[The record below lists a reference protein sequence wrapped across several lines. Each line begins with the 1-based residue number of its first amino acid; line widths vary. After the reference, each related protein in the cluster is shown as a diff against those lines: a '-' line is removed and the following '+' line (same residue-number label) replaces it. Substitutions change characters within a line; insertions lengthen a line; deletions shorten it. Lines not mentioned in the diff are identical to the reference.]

1 MTEYFAF
8 LRAKAGGSA
17 ATIRPKRR
25 SMYGERESDGDR
37 AIDDSWL
44 EVDRPVREGE
54 APRIALDRR
63 FVSANETQDLGNAKS
78 GAGDEPAPPK
88 SAAAKERAGGDPG
101 GAAEPTVAALR
112 TSPPGVRDNRAAIV
126 EIAQVGA
133 KTRSLARLGEAVGRR
148 VGKPVVGVERIG
160 SERDQ
165 SGDRAASAGGVRRH
179 QLDVVTGPGSP
190 ERAAGVKTM
199 DPLPSVEPA
208 YGSNAGGRPS
218 AAQAA
223 QRIARP
229 VGAEL
234 YSAKS
239 ATLSPEA
246 RRAPT
251 VPDVRGHSD
260 RGLSER
266 VEKSPEHSGEL
277 LPPALGPKPPAG
289 AFEPVLETAKR
300 SSEVKGA
307 VATLVP
313 PVSIR
318 AASPSTPMSASA
330 PRPLG
335 PVKSHDAGG
344 SNADQPVHVT
354 IGKIEIREQ
363 RAMPPPPK
371 RASQGRLSL
380 RAYLDRRMRGPARE

>member
-54 APRIALDRR
+54 APRVALDRR
-63 FVSANETQDLGNAKS
+63 FVPANETQDLGNATS
-78 GAGDEPAPPK
+78 GVGDELPESTVPAPPSGPVVSSAVSRFDTN
-88 SAAAKERAGGDPG
+88 SAAVKERTGGDPG
-101 GAAEPTVAALR
+101 GAAEPTVTALR
-112 TSPPGVRDNRAAIV
+112 TTPPGARENRVAIV
-126 EIAQVGA
+126 EIAQTGA
-133 KTRSLARLGEAVGRR
+133 KTRSLVGLDEAVRSR
-148 VGKPVVGVERIG
+148 VAEFVVGIERIG
-160 SERDQ
+160 SVRDP
-165 SGDRAASAGGVRRH
+165 SGDRAPSTGEVRDHRREV
-179 QLDVVTGPGSP
+179 LTGQ
-190 ERAAGVKTM
+190 V
-199 DPLPSVEPA
+199 D
-208 YGSNAGGRPS
+208 
-218 AAQAA
+218 
-223 QRIARP
+223 
-229 VGAEL
+229 AEL
-234 YSAKS
+234 HSAKS

-260 RGLSER
+260 RGLSEG

-277 LPPALGPKPPAG
+277 RPPALGRKPPAG

-300 SSEVKGA
+300 SSEVKGP

-344 SNADQPVHVT
+344 SDADRPVHVT

-380 RAYLDRRMRGPARE
+380 RAYLDRRMRGPAHE